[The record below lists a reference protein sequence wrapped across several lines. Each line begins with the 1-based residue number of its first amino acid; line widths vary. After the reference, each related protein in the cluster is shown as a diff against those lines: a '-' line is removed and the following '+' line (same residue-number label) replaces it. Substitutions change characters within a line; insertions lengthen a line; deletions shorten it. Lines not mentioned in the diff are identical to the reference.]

1 MLQALVSGRP
11 PMISRQQFDVK
22 LPIDSAYA
30 SEPNPNF
37 RLGKHHF
44 SGACL
49 WQVLDLGLA
58 SSNKAT
64 YAAVMKVD
72 TKIRNWDLPKALQKN
87 GFVAADEEQVVDNFK
102 DTMVLIFREITLL
115 CLHRCVRSTAS

>member
-1 MLQALVSGRP
+1 
-11 PMISRQQFDVK
+11 MISRRQFDVRI
-22 LPIDSAYA
+22 PIDSADA
-30 SEPNPNF
+30 SESNPNYSI
-37 RLGKHHF
+37 GKYYF
-44 SGACL
+44 CETCL

-87 GFVAADEEQVVDNFK
+87 GPAEEEGSLQIFK
-102 DTMVLIFREITLL
+102 KTMELIFKEITLL
-115 CLHRCVRSTAS
+115 CLHRYVRSTYLRMVSSHSY